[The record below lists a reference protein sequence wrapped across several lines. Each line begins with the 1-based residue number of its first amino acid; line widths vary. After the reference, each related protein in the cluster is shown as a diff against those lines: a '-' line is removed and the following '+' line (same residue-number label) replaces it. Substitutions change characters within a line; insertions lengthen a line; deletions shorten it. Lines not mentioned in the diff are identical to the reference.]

1 MRLRRRASSTSA
13 AACASM
19 RAQELFIDAPL
30 AQRAGEIEQALVD
43 AERNDARFRLPRRT
57 GRQGQAIFD
66 PRQRGFYPRAVGLAG
81 APGVFAQEPSA
92 ASRLH
97 HRRLDRL
104 EIHRLEIIG
113 GRRGSAS
120 SLGGSCDAAASDMK
134 SPRTNQA
141 GPVSGRTHELQR
153 AGARYFFGRGGLSRA
168 GSVMR

>member
-30 AQRAGEIEQALVD
+30 AQRAGEVEQALVD

-66 PRQRGFYPRAVGLAG
+66 PRQRRFYPRAVGLAG

-113 GRRGSAS
+113 GRRG
-120 SLGGSCDAAASDMK
+120 LRVVVGRFVRCGGVRHEVPPDE
-134 SPRTNQA
+134 
-141 GPVSGRTHELQR
+141 SGR
-153 AGARYFFGRGGLSRA
+153 A
-168 GSVMR
+168 SVGQDA